1 MYHTLVQLFDDRVK
15 AEPSLTIQ
23 MGKNAKGAF
32 IPKSLS
38 ELQEESRAIAAFLRK
53 RGISRGANI
62 GLISDNR
69 PEWLAI
75 DLGVL
80 ALGCADVPRG
90 RDAMPYE
97 IRHILSVTEASIVFA
112 ENNEQ
117 CMKIIGQKDDL
128 PSLKMIV
135 VIDGDIAASDDLEI
149 IGYKAVI
156 DEGKELLS
164 HGMNAEIENE
174 IALGKDDDT
183 ATIIFTSG
191 TTGLPKGVMLSHRNM
206 IYQLGEIDKIIDFQP
221 GWKWLSVLPVW
232 HSFERIIQYVA
243 IYEKSILAY
252 SKPIGKIMLTDLLRV
267 NPELMCSVPRI
278 WETVKAGV
286 NQILKQKKPFER
298 KAFEF
303 FLSAAK
309 KYRKAE
315 DAVFGLNPRFRKTHD
330 IPRRV
335 VWFIPYLVLALI
347 YRIGDKV
354 AFRQIKEKFGTSFI
368 AGISGGGSMP
378 KDVDEFFSA
387 IGVKLLNGY
396 GMTETAPVIGVQSY
410 PKSVRGFMHP
420 FAGTELK
427 VISTED
433 GHVLRPG
440 EKGELLVRGPQ
451 IMKGYYNDP
460 ERTNRIIDRD
470 GFLHTGDLAVLDA
483 RGEFSIVGRAKDT
496 IVLSGGEN
504 IEPVP
509 IEAALQQSEYIETAV
524 VVGQDEKY
532 LGALIVPAEKN
543 VERYLKDNH
552 IPYVSREGLSEMEEV
567 HHLISSEIMNYVSK
581 EKGFKSFEQISRF
594 ALLDESFK
602 VGKEL
607 SAKQEVK
614 RSEIHKLYKDKIES
628 IYR

>member
-1 MYHTLVQLFDDRVK
+1 
-15 AEPSLTIQ
+15 
-23 MGKNAKGAF
+23 
-32 IPKSLS
+32 
-38 ELQEESRAIAAFLRK
+38 
-53 RGISRGANI
+53 
-62 GLISDNR
+62 
-69 PEWLAI
+69 
-75 DLGVL
+75 
-80 ALGCADVPRG
+80 
-90 RDAMPYE
+90 
-97 IRHILSVTEASIVFA
+97 
-112 ENNEQ
+112 
-117 CMKIIGQKDDL
+117 
-128 PSLKMIV
+128 
-135 VIDGDIAASDDLEI
+135 
-149 IGYKAVI
+149 
-156 DEGKELLS
+156 
-164 HGMNAEIENE
+164 
-174 IALGKDDDT
+174 
-183 ATIIFTSG
+183 
-191 TTGLPKGVMLSHRNM
+191 
-206 IYQLGEIDKIIDFQP
+206 
-221 GWKWLSVLPVW
+221 
-232 HSFERIIQYVA
+232 
-243 IYEKSILAY
+243 
-252 SKPIGKIMLTDLLRV
+252 
-267 NPELMCSVPRI
+267 
-278 WETVKAGV
+278 
-286 NQILKQKKPFER
+286 
-298 KAFEF
+298 
-303 FLSAAK
+303 
-309 KYRKAE
+309 
-315 DAVFGLNPRFRKTHD
+315 
-330 IPRRV
+330 
-335 VWFIPYLVLALI
+335 
-347 YRIGDKV
+347 
-354 AFRQIKEKFGTSFI
+354 
-368 AGISGGGSMP
+368 
-378 KDVDEFFSA
+378 
-387 IGVKLLNGY
+387 
-396 GMTETAPVIGVQSY
+396 
-410 PKSVRGFMHP
+410 MHP

-433 GHVLRPG
+433 GHVLKPG

-567 HHLISSEIMNYVSK
+567 RHLISSEIMNYVSK